1 MTSIPK
7 IIHYCWF
14 GNNPLPENVRK
25 CIASWEKYCPDFEI
39 KQWNESNYDVN
50 KYDYTRE
57 AYDKKK
63 YAFVSDVA
71 RLDIVSNFGGIYLDT
86 DVELIKPLTL
96 FLDDKLFMGMEL
108 PGRISTGNG
117 FGAIKGHH
125 FIQKNLAEYKNRK
138 FVLPNGHIDE
148 TSCVT
153 ITTNLLKKLYGL
165 PFNNDT
171 FVDDISIYSPDVFCP
186 FNIETNKL
194 LLTDRTVAIHH
205 FDATW
210 KSGDDK
216 FLRIKIKL
224 RRLLGSEFYDFVK
237 ACFKRN

>member
-1 MTSIPK
+1 MTNIPK

-57 AYDKKK
+57 AYEKKK

-86 DVELIKPLTL
+86 DVELIKPLNL
-96 FLDDKLFMGMEL
+96 FLDDKLFMGMET
-108 PGRISTGNG
+108 PGRIATGLG

-125 FIQKNLAEYKNRK
+125 VIQENLAEYKNRS
-138 FVLPNGHIDE
+138 FILPNGSVDE

-153 ITTNLLKKLYGL
+153 ITSNLLKKIYGRS
-165 PFNNDT
+165 FKSDT
-171 FVDDISIYSPDVFCP
+171 FTDDIRIYSPDVFCP
-186 FNIETNKL
+186 FNFETNKL

-205 FDATW
+205 YDATW

-216 FLRIKIKL
+216 FLRIKIKM
-224 RRLLGSEFYDFVK
+224 RRILGSEVYDFVK
-237 ACFKRN
+237 SYFKRK